1 MLSDVGISVYAHR
14 QAHGA
19 YVQPVIDGV
28 PYSRFRESL
37 PGMTCKRNRR
47 TICRQKAVHEHS
59 NNEPAAPRGEVD
71 RWPGYPQFLLARL
84 WTTRED
90 AR

>member
-1 MLSDVGISVYAHR
+1 MHTDIGISVYVHR
-14 QAHGA
+14 HAHGA
-19 YVQPVIDGV
+19 YVKPAADAV

-37 PGMTCKRNRR
+37 PGIIRKRNRR
-47 TICRQKAVHEHS
+47 TICRQKAVHELS
-59 NNEPAAPRGEVD
+59 NNGSAAPRGVVD